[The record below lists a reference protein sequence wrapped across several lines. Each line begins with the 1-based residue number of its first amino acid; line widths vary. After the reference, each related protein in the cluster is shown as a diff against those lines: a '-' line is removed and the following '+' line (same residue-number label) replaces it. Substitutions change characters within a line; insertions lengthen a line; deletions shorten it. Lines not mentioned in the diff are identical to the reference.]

1 MNCNPDRNPGK
12 VSGFQPAQKLKP
24 ESLMKTSIHSTLI
37 AIGFI
42 LSTVVISLQGERIDR
57 LAKQVERL
65 EKAASVQPP
74 PPPKD

>member
-1 MNCNPDRNPGK
+1 
-12 VSGFQPAQKLKP
+12 
-24 ESLMKTSIHSTLI
+24 MKTSIHSTLI

-42 LSTVVISLQGERIDR
+42 LSTVVISLQGERLDR

-74 PPPKD
+74 PHPKD